1 MRFWRDERLDF
12 MRPDPIASRKWAWT
26 FTPQLNLNN
35 IWIVFQSL
43 ERVSSP
49 MSASLLVFILIFS
62 PLLAWSRPVSVSVAA
77 CQICIQLQPALEAL
91 CLTGRHTPG
100 YQQRERTQAENVM
113 AGRGRGFGLCHMAV
127 TMGNGS

>member
-1 MRFWRDERLDF
+1 

-49 MSASLLVFILIFS
+49 MSASPLVFILIFS
-62 PLLAWSRPVSVSVAA
+62 PRLAWSRAVSVSVAA

-100 YQQRERTQAENVM
+100 YHHTEQRENVM
-113 AGRGRGFGLCHMAV
+113 AGRGRGFGLCVTCWSQWAMAHKNQNRSD
-127 TMGNGS
+127 M

>member
-1 MRFWRDERLDF
+1 

-26 FTPQLNLNN
+26 FTRQLNLNN

-43 ERVSSP
+43 RSGLSLP

-62 PLLAWSRPVSVSVAA
+62 PRLAGSRSVSVSVAA

-91 CLTGRHTPG
+91 CLPGRHTPG
-100 YQQRERTQAENVM
+100 YHRTEGTQAENVIWP
-113 AGRGRGFGLCHMAV
+113 GPRVWSVSHGGH
-127 TMGNGS
+127 NGQWLIKISIRSVIM

>member
-1 MRFWRDERLDF
+1 MRL
-12 MRPDPIASRKWAWT
+12 DPIASRKWAWT

-49 MSASLLVFILIFS
+49 MSASPLVFILIFS
-62 PLLAWSRPVSVSVAA
+62 PRLAWSRAVSVSVAA

-100 YQQRERTQAENVM
+100 YHHRAERECDVWPGPRVWS
-113 AGRGRGFGLCHMAV
+113 LCHMLV